1 MKNIIYFF
9 LIFILAGCSK
19 KFLEI
24 FPETTLN
31 EGNFYKTE
39 SDFINLANGCY
50 APMRDNEKNNHWV
63 IAEFISDN
71 GTKQYNPTTGDV
83 DKTPIDQFL
92 ITANNGFYSRFWD
105 LSYNGINRCNKLL
118 LEINSRDISWSD
130 QALKDRC
137 IGEALFLRGLY
148 YFDLV
153 RQYGGVPLVLTP
165 ITSQESVGIKR
176 STEEVVYD
184 SIISDLKQ
192 AVIHFS
198 NAKNVEENGRANLG
212 AANSLLGKVYLTLK
226 NYAEAKP
233 VLESVINSGSYSLLL
248 NYAGLFDPANKDYK
262 ETIFAIQYSENT
274 AELSNSFIFSFAPW
288 NSKGEI
294 TTRSNVNI
302 TGSGGYDVPTQELI
316 DAFEPN
322 DVRKDV
328 SIKYWTGPDWDNVVR
343 SLPYCAKYKPPV
355 SAPDNRCGDNLPVIR
370 YSDVLLMYAEVLNNL
385 GSTGLAIPYVEKV
398 RNRGGLMNS
407 LEGYDQSKLDSLIAK
422 ERQKEFCFENQRW
435 YDLKRTGKAIE
446 VMNAQGARL
455 KAKYPFLPANS
466 YDVDAHLLLAPIPG
480 EQVLLNKIEQNP
492 GY

>member
-9 LIFILAGCSK
+9 LIFILASCSK

-24 FPETTLN
+24 YPETSLN

-39 SDFINLANGCY
+39 SDFIDLANGCY
-50 APMRDNEKNNHWV
+50 VPMRDNEKNNHWV

-118 LEINSRDISWSD
+118 LEINNRDISWSD
-130 QALKDRC
+130 QSLKDRC
-137 IGEALFLRGLY
+137 IGEAFFLRALY
-148 YFDLV
+148 YFNLV
-153 RQYGGVPLVLTP
+153 RQYGGVPLVMEP

-176 STEEVVYD
+176 STEDVVYD
-184 SIISDLKQ
+184 SIVSDLKN
-192 AVIHFS
+192 AVIRFA
-198 NAKNVEENGRANLG
+198 NTKNVEENGRANLG

-226 NYAEAKP
+226 NYTDAKP
-233 VLESVINSGSYSLLL
+233 VLESVINSGSYILLP
-248 NYAGLFDPANKDYK
+248 NYANLFDPVNKDYK
-262 ETIFAIQYSENT
+262 ETIFAIQYSEST
-274 AELSNSFIFSFAPW
+274 EELSNHFIFSFAPW
-288 NSKGEI
+288 NSKGDV
-294 TTRSNVNI
+294 TTRPNVNI
-302 TGSGGYDVPTQELI
+302 TGSGGYDVPTEELI
-316 DAFEPN
+316 DAFEPG

-343 SLPYCAKYKPPV
+343 PLPYCAKFKPPV
-355 SAPDNRCGDNLPVIR
+355 SAPDNRCSDNFPIIR
-370 YSDVLLMYAEVLNNL
+370 YSDVLLMYAEVLNDL
-385 GSTGLAIPYVEKV
+385 GSTEEAIPYVEKV
-398 RNRGGLMNS
+398 RNRAGLMNP
-407 LEGYDQSKLDSLIAK
+407 LAGYDKSKLDSLIAK

-446 VMNAQGARL
+446 VMNAQGVRL
-455 KAKYPFLPANS
+455 RAKYPFLPDNS
-466 YDVDAHLLLAPIPG
+466 YELNENKLLAPIPG
-480 EQVLLNKIEQNP
+480 QQVLLNKIEQNP

>member
-9 LIFILAGCSK
+9 LIFILASCSK

-50 APMRDNEKNNHWV
+50 VPMRDNEKTNHWR
-63 IAEFISDN
+63 ISEFISDN

-83 DKTPIDQFL
+83 DVTPIDQFL
-92 ITANNGFYSRFWD
+92 ITAENRSYSGFWD
-105 LSYNGINRCNKLL
+105 LSYNGITRCNKLL
-118 LEINSRDISWSD
+118 FEINNRDISWSD
-130 QALKDRC
+130 ISLKDRC

-148 YFDLV
+148 YFNLV
-153 RQYGGVPLVLTP
+153 RQYGGIPLVLTS

-176 STEEVVYD
+176 STEEVVYE
-184 SIISDLKQ
+184 SIVSDLKQ

-198 NAKNVEENGRANLG
+198 NAESVKENGRANLG
-212 AANSLLGKVYLTLK
+212 AANALLGKVYLTLK
-226 NYAEAKP
+226 DYNDAKT
-233 VLESVINSGSYSLLL
+233 VLESVINSGNYVLLS
-248 NYAGLFDPANKDYK
+248 NYTSLFDPTNKDFK

-288 NSKGEI
+288 NSKGKI
-294 TTRSNVNI
+294 TTRANVNI
-302 TGSGGYDVPTQELI
+302 SGSGGYNVPTQELI
-316 DAFEPN
+316 DAFEPG

-385 GSTGLAIPYVEKV
+385 GNTGQAIPYIEKV
-398 RNRGGLMNS
+398 RNRAGLMNP
-407 LEGYDQSKLDSLIAK
+407 LTGYDKLKLDSLIAK

-455 KAKYPFLPANS
+455 KAAYPFLPANS
-466 YDVDAHLLLAPIPG
+466 YELNANMLLAPIPG
-480 EQVLLNKIEQNP
+480 QQVLLNKIEQNP